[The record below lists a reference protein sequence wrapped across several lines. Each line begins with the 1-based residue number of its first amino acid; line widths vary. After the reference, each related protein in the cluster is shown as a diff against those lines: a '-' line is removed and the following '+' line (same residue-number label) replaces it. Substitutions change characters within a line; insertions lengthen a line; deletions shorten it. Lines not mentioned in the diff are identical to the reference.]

1 MPYDIVEE
9 VCRIL
14 DVELLKIV
22 EEFRNKY
29 RGFFV
34 HPRWSDPGIVSIVH
48 YPTEEEKKQG
58 TKIMCDDLV
67 DNIEKMRKS

>member
-1 MPYDIVEE
+1 MCDDLV
-9 VCRIL
+9 
-14 DVELLKIV
+14 D
-22 EEFRNKY
+22 N
-29 RGFFV
+29 
-34 HPRWSDPGIVSIVH
+34 IVH